1 MRCRPLL
8 ESDIPILRK
17 MAADSGFPYPELDDP
32 LIESVIVVVD
42 SSDVPIMACAAKR
55 FIEGYLYLHPGTPPA
70 VKLRALI
77 LLHQDMAIALR
88 NIGYTELSVQV
99 DESIADKFGR
109 RLERT
114 FGWVRN
120 YWKTWTIRF

>member
-1 MRCRPLL
+1 MHCRPLR

-17 MAADSGFPYPELDDP
+17 MAADSGFPYPDLDDP

-55 FIEGYLYLHPGTPPA
+55 LVELYLYVSPQRPA
-70 VKLRALI
+70 IKMKALE
-77 LLHQDMAIALR
+77 LLHQGMAQPLR
-88 NIGYTELSVQV
+88 DKLYTSAEAFLPENV
-99 DESIADKFGR
+99 AAKFGR

-114 FGWVRN
+114 FRWMRN
-120 YWKTWTIRF
+120 WPSWTIRF